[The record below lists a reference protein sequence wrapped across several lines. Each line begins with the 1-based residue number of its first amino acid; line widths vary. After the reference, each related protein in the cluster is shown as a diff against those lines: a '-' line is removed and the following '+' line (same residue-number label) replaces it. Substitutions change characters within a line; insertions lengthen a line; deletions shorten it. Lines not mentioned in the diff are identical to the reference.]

1 MFRPYMTTLRQFFLI
16 TELRQK
22 LFYTFALLTAC
33 RVGVF
38 IPVPG
43 INGEL
48 AVAYF
53 KQLLG
58 SGQNLFQLA
67 DIFSGGAFAQMTVI
81 ALGVVPY
88 ISASIIVQLFLVF
101 MPALQREMRESSDQG
116 KRRIGRLTRLFT
128 VALAVIQSLLFA
140 KFALRMNLTIPGIV
154 LPTLLS
160 SKLFGVPWIFYITT
174 VVVMTTGTLLLMWIG
189 EQISDK
195 GIGNGISL
203 IIALGILSSF
213 PSVLGSIVNKLNL
226 GSQDSSDLG
235 LISILILALVFVF
248 VLITTILIIEGVRK
262 IPVQY
267 ARRVIGRREVPG
279 GGSYLPLK
287 VNYAGVIPVIFA
299 SSLLMF
305 PATIGQFIASESSW
319 MKRIAALLAP
329 GSLVYSICYVLLI
342 IFFTYF
348 WTATQFHPEQIA
360 SEMKKNNAFIPGI
373 RQGKPT
379 QHYLEYT
386 MNRVTLL
393 GALFLAAIA
402 ILPSLLGCLLR
413 VDSNVSYFL
422 GGTAMLIVVG
432 VVLDTMKQVDA
443 FLLMRRYDSVLKTDR
458 TKGRH

>member
-1 MFRPYMTTLRQFFLI
+1 M
-16 TELRQK
+16 
-22 LFYTFALLTAC
+22 
-33 RVGVF
+33 F

-43 INGEL
+43 INGER

-58 SGQNLFQLA
+58 SSQNLFQLA

-88 ISASIIVQLFLVF
+88 ISASIIVQLLLVF
-101 MPALQREMRESSDQG
+101 MPSLQREMRESPDQG
-116 KRRIGRLTRLFT
+116 KRKIGRLTRLFT
-128 VALAVIQSLLFA
+128 VGLAVIQSLLFA
-140 KFALRMNLTIPGIV
+140 KFALKMNAVIPGIV

-160 SKLFGVPWIFYITT
+160 FKMLGIPVAFYMIT
-174 VVVMTTGTLLLMWIG
+174 VIAMTTGTLLLMWIG

-195 GIGNGISL
+195 GIGNGVSL
-203 IIALGILSSF
+203 IISLGILASF
-213 PSVLGSIVNKLNL
+213 PSVIGSIFNKLSL
-226 GSQDSSDLG
+226 HSQDSAQLG
-235 LISILILALVFVF
+235 LVSLLLLCGIFVMVLV
-248 VLITTILIIEGVRK
+248 TTILIIEGVRK

-267 ARRVIGRREVPG
+267 ARRVIGRREIPG

-305 PATIGQFIASESSW
+305 PATIGQFMSSDSSW
-319 MKRIAALLAP
+319 FRRLAAMLSP
-329 GSLVYSICYVLLI
+329 GGWVYSLCYVLLI

-360 SEMKKNNAFIPGI
+360 SEMKKNSAFIPGI
-373 RQGKPT
+373 RQGRPT
-379 QHYLEYT
+379 QTYLEYT

-393 GALFLAAIA
+393 GAVFLAVVA
-402 ILPSLLGCLLR
+402 ILPSILGR
-413 VDSNVSYFL
+413 VLHIDSNVSYFL

-432 VVLDTMKQVDA
+432 VVLDTMKQIDA
-443 FLLMRRYDSVLKTDR
+443 FLLMRRYDSFLKKDR
-458 TKGRH
+458 PKGRH

>member
-1 MFRPYMTTLRQFFLI
+1 
-16 TELRQK
+16 
-22 LFYTFALLTAC
+22 
-33 RVGVF
+33 
-38 IPVPG
+38 
-43 INGEL
+43 
-48 AVAYF
+48 
-53 KQLLG
+53 
-58 SGQNLFQLA
+58 
-67 DIFSGGAFAQMTVI
+67 
-81 ALGVVPY
+81 
-88 ISASIIVQLFLVF
+88 
-101 MPALQREMRESSDQG
+101 
-116 KRRIGRLTRLFT
+116 
-128 VALAVIQSLLFA
+128 
-140 KFALRMNLTIPGIV
+140 
-154 LPTLLS
+154 
-160 SKLFGVPWIFYITT
+160 
-174 VVVMTTGTLLLMWIG
+174 
-189 EQISDK
+189 
-195 GIGNGISL
+195 
-203 IIALGILSSF
+203 
-213 PSVLGSIVNKLNL
+213 
-226 GSQDSSDLG
+226 
-235 LISILILALVFVF
+235 VF

>member
-1 MFRPYMTTLRQFFLI
+1 MTTLRQFFLI

-22 LFYTFALLTAC
+22 LFYTFALLAVC

-101 MPALQREMRESSDQG
+101 MPSLQREMRESPDQG

-140 KFALRMNLTIPGIV
+140 KFALRMNMTMPGIV
-154 LPTLLS
+154 LPMLLS
-160 SKLFGVPWIFYITT
+160 WKLFGAPWIFYITT
-174 VVVMTTGTLLLMWIG
+174 IMVMTTGTLLLMWIG

-213 PSVLGSIVNKLNL
+213 PSVLGSILNRLNL
-226 GSQDSSDLG
+226 GSQDPSDFG
-235 LISILILALVFVF
+235 LISISLLALVFVF

-319 MKRIAALLAP
+319 MKRIAMLLAP

-373 RQGKPT
+373 RQGRAT
-379 QHYLEYT
+379 QNYLEYT

-393 GALFLAAIA
+393 GALFLAGIA
-402 ILPSLLGCLLR
+402 ILPSLLGYVLR

-443 FLLMRRYDSVLKTDR
+443 FLLMRRYDSVLKTER

>member
-1 MFRPYMTTLRQFFLI
+1 MTTLRQFFLI

>member
-1 MFRPYMTTLRQFFLI
+1 MTTLRQFFLI
-16 TELRQK
+16 TELRRK
-22 LFYTFALLTAC
+22 LFYTFALLAAC

-101 MPALQREMRESSDQG
+101 MPALQREMRESPDQG

-140 KFALRMNLTIPGIV
+140 KFALRMNLTIPGVV

-160 SKLFGVPWIFYITT
+160 YKLFGAPWIFYITT

-213 PSVLGSIVNKLNL
+213 PSVLGSILNKLNL
-226 GSQDSSDLG
+226 GSQDASDLG

-319 MKRIAALLAP
+319 MKHIATLLAP

-402 ILPSLLGCLLR
+402 ILPSLLGYLLR

-443 FLLMRRYDSVLKTDR
+443 FLLMRRYDGVLKTER